1 MTCNYFMLKVL
12 ISIGLSL
19 ILSKLLTETI
29 LFILNYLVQR
39 KFVFN

>member
-1 MTCNYFMLKVL
+1 MLKVL

-29 LFILNYLVQR
+29 LFILSYLVQR